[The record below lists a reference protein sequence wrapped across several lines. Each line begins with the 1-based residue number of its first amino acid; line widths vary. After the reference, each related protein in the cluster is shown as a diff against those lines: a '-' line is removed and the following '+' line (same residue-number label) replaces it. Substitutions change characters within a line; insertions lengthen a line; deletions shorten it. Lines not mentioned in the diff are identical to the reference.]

1 MSNENQQ
8 TQPESP
14 IDEVKVEEVQA
25 EETQVE
31 LEAELVD
38 ETPSI
43 EDHTQELIASLEKKL
58 AAAEARV
65 IEQRDGVLRNKAEME
80 NVRRRATQDVEKAHK
95 FALDK
100 FANELLPVMDNMDL
114 ALSHADR
121 ENETLKPMIE
131 GIELTLKT
139 LTSAVEKFGVQG
151 IDPKGET
158 FDPNKHQAMSMID
171 DPQAKPNTVVAVMQK
186 GYELNGRLLRPAMV
200 VIAKAVPGKS
210 VDIEA

>member
-1 MSNENQQ
+1 MSNENQV
-8 TQPESP
+8 TPEEL
-14 IDEVKVEEVQA
+14 INEEVQLEQVQS
-25 EETQVE
+25 EEVQV
-31 LEAELVD
+31 EAELVAD
-38 ETPSI
+38 EAAAI
-43 EDHTQELIASLEKKL
+43 EDPTQDLIASLEKKL
-58 AAAEARV
+58 AAAQAKVE
-65 IEQRDGVLRNKAEME
+65 EQRDGVLRTKAEME
-80 NVRRRATQDVEKAHK
+80 NVRRRAAQDVEKAHK
-95 FALDK
+95 FALEK

-139 LTSAVEKFGVQG
+139 LTDAVAKFGVESV
-151 IDPKGET
+151 DPKGEA

-171 DPQAKPNTVVAVMQK
+171 DPEAKPNSVVAVMQK

-200 VIAKAVPGKS
+200 VIAKAAPGKS